1 MYNASSIYLSFMAG
15 FGITFYSALRDSVI
29 KAMKYGGLQE
39 TTAWKMLP
47 SQGVDTCK
55 YKNIDVTAGHSLIG
69 TFSVGSCANF
79 TTHYADSL
87 KLRPSCN

>member
-1 MYNASSIYLSFMAG
+1 MAG

-29 KAMKYGGLQE
+29 KAMNYGGLQE